1 MYEGFFSFHQEAAL
15 KRIYW
20 PTCFL
25 ALLAVVL
32 GPAAVRADSVISPF
46 VDSQTNAVIYLDFS
60 SIDMDMVDAWQQKAI
75 AAIPDPADRA
85 KQEQEAQKGIARAK
99 KWISD
104 FKTAGGKDLYVVVSL
119 AGMMQGA
126 PGGLVI
132 PLNGADPVVLA
143 KVFPQNNA
151 PPPDPNDPAAAQ
163 MTRMQPKT
171 AVVGGAMVYS
181 TGAGVEKLQTPS
193 TEPRPDLGDALTVGG
208 ASPVRIVLTP
218 GTLKNNPFFA
228 MMMNAGRRGGGPN
241 QPGAPQV
248 PFSEPQWDSVTWMSF
263 SLNLPPKE
271 SASCTIQCKDADSAG
286 ALADLINQK
295 MQDGKTDPT
304 KRGNISADDYNK
316 LILAL
321 KPAVTGAQVGVAV
334 DQDTIDNVIGPI
346 VIRSMQSRAVVNS
359 PSQPAPP
366 PADNNGM

>member
-1 MYEGFFSFHQEAAL
+1 L
-15 KRIYW
+15 KKICW

-25 ALLAVVL
+25 AALAMVL
-32 GPAAVRADSVISPF
+32 GRAAVRADSVVSPF

-60 SIDMDMVDAWQQKAI
+60 SIDMDTVDAWQQKVI

-85 KQEQEAQKGIARAK
+85 RQQVDAQKGITRAK

-132 PLNGADPVVLA
+132 PLNGVDPEVLA
-143 KVFPQNNA
+143 KVFPQSNA
-151 PPPDPNDPAAAQ
+151 PPPDPNNPNAAQ
-163 MTRMQPKT
+163 ITRMQPKT
-171 AVVGGAMVYS
+171 AVVGTAMVYS

-193 TEPRPDLGDALTVGG
+193 TEPRPDLTDALTAGG
-208 ASPVRIVLTP
+208 ASPVRIALTP

-228 MMMNAGRRGGGPN
+228 MMMNAGRRGAGPN
-241 QPGAPQV
+241 QPGGPQI
-248 PFSEPQWDSVTWMSF
+248 PFSEPQWDAVTWMSA

-271 SASCTIQCKDADSAG
+271 SASCTIQCKDAPSAS

-295 MQDGKTDPT
+295 MQDGKADPA
-304 KRGNISADDYNK
+304 KRGNISPEDYDK
-316 LILAL
+316 LISAV
-321 KPAVTGAQVGVAV
+321 KPTVTGDQVVIAV

-346 VIRSMQSRAVVNS
+346 MVRSMQRAG
-359 PSQPAPP
+359 PGPAAPGPAAPP